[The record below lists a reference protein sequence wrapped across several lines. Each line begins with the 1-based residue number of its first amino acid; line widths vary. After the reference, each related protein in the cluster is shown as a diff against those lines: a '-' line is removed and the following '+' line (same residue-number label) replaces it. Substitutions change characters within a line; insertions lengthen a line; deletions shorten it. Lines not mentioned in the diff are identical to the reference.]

1 MVDLRKPSFLNW
13 AGQRVL
19 AIYDGMN
26 DINKYAIMNESYDEL
41 CLFGGDWDDLSFF
54 STVADKVRRLNVT
67 TAGRCD
73 IGKIASLTG
82 LQYLRLNDA
91 YEALAPR
98 QAFDF
103 SSLVQLE
110 ECYIGW
116 KKTYSSNLFDCPKLT
131 SLTIWKYDSQGLGDI
146 ARATQLRSLNISESA
161 QLNLDGIQHLS
172 SLKELRLGSLRKF
185 EDLGPVE
192 SVASLTS
199 IGIEKCPKL
208 SDLSNIYHLKGLQ
221 SFSLNS
227 KIPLNDLEFLSN
239 LPALRV
245 FNLNCQLVKQ
255 DFTPLFKLSNL
266 RSSRFI
272 ALRDF
277 TATDEELEGL
287 ARLAGRTLKVEILG
301 RGRKEQTVTSFF
313 ED

>member
-1 MVDLRKPSFLNW
+1 
-13 AGQRVL
+13 
-19 AIYDGMN
+19 
-26 DINKYAIMNESYDEL
+26 
-41 CLFGGDWDDLSFF
+41 
-54 STVADKVRRLNVT
+54 VT

-73 IGKIASLTG
+73 IGNIASLTE
-82 LQYLRLNDA
+82 LRYLRLNDA

-103 SSLVQLE
+103 SSFAQLE

-116 KKTYSSNLFDCPKLT
+116 KKTYSANLFDCPKLAA
-131 SLTIWKYDSQGLGDI
+131 LTIWKYDSQGLGDI
-146 ARATQLRSLNISESA
+146 ARATRLQSLDISESP
-161 QLNLDGIQHLS
+161 LVNLEGIGHLS
-172 SLKELRLGSLRKF
+172 SLKELRLGSLRKL

-192 SVASLTS
+192 SVISLTA
-199 IGIEKCPKL
+199 IGIEKCSKL
-208 SDLSNIYHLKGLQ
+208 SDLSNIDHLKGLQ
-221 SFSLNS
+221 SFYLNS
-227 KIPLNDLEFLSN
+227 KIPLDDLEFLSN
-239 LPALRV
+239 FPALRE

-277 TATDEELEGL
+277 TATDEELDGL

-301 RGRKEQTVTSFF
+301 RGRKEQTVTFFF